1 MKPIPYPADTS
12 AKGWRFELDYERIEQ
27 SGTWSAA
34 MAAALDGLPLA
45 RPLLL
50 AMWYAAWKQVPCGSL
65 PADDRELAGAIGLP
79 SAVFAQYRD
88 VLMRGWWQA
97 EDGRLYHDTMAER
110 VLEMMGKR
118 RSESDRKAAQR
129 ARKAADDHGRPTAVP
144 RDTGGTP
151 AESDTSPTD
160 VPRDTNGTTTGLHQE
175 SDTDHLPPEEKVSDG
190 AKAPS
195 SSAEPTSDPPES
207 PKPKPAKPRPAA
219 ATPEIPPPYGAIVD
233 AYHEVLPEMP
243 RVRLRQGK
251 AWEQRC
257 RAMRTFWRWV
267 LTSTRGDGT
276 RRATNGDEAL
286 AWLRGEYFDRVR
298 HSDWLMGRAPP
309 GRGHEGWRCD
319 LDFLLTARGMK
330 AVIERTEVAA

>member
-65 PADDRELAGAIGLP
+65 PADEVELAGAIGLP
-79 SAVFAQYRD
+79 SAVFAQYRS

-110 VLEMMGKR
+110 VREMMGRR
-118 RSESDRKAAQR
+118 RSEADRKARQR
-129 ARKAADDHGRPTAVP
+129 A
-144 RDTGGTP
+144 GTP
-151 AESDTSPTD
+151 PAVQDCPAD
-160 VPRDTNGTTTGLHQE
+160 VPRDTAGTTAGLHPE
-175 SDTDHLPPEEKVSDG
+175 SDTDHRLPEEKVSDG

-276 RRATNGDEAL
+276 RRATNGNEAL